1 MLVIP
6 PSINRTANSPPPPNS
21 AFLSLSTSS
30 LLLVVL
36 PVGRWCCSS
45 SYYSSSSSPIFAQP
59 LPHAHAHAHTHPPTS
74 GSRSPP
80 SRSPCRLPA
89 VAATLHLE
97 FPRLLFFLARL
108 SVLSFDLIFF
118 FPLLLPSH
126 SGSLFASASI
136 WLLLPWLPLLTDNH
150 PPRFVYPP

>member
-45 SYYSSSSSPIFAQP
+45 SYYSSSSSSSIFAQP
-59 LPHAHAHAHTHPPTS
+59 LPHAHAHTHPPTS

-97 FPRLLFFLARL
+97 FPRLLFFLGSPLCSIIR
-108 SVLSFDLIFF
+108 FDF

-126 SGSLFASASI
+126 SGFLSASASI

>member
-6 PSINRTANSPPPPNS
+6 PSINRTANSPPLPNS
-21 AFLSLSTSS
+21 AFLSLSSSS

-45 SYYSSSSSPIFAQP
+45 SYYSSSSSSPIFAQP
-59 LPHAHAHAHTHPPTS
+59 LPHAHTHTP

-108 SVLSFDLIFF
+108 SVLSFDLIDFFSFLLLPLPFF
-118 FPLLLPSH
+118 FPHTLAFLLPLPLPLFGCCYR
-126 SGSLFASASI
+126 GSLS
-136 WLLLPWLPLLTDNH
+136 
-150 PPRFVYPP
+150 